1 MDRKQKQE
9 ELDALAA
16 EFKKTKNL
24 FLVNFQGLTVANDTA
39 MRSEMRKNHV
49 KYKVVKN
56 TLAQKA
62 SSGTSIEKLNDRFT
76 GPTAVAMHDDPV
88 MMAKLIS
95 KFAKDFAQFKFKAGI
110 VEGRVVEAKDLE
122 ALVNLPSREQL
133 ISKIMFLI
141 NSGAQRLASV
151 TSGVARN
158 LAVVMGQIRDKK
170 QES

>member
-1 MDRKQKQE
+1 MDRKQKQQ

-16 EFKKTKNL
+16 EFQKAKNA
-24 FLVNFQGLTVANDTA
+24 FLCNFQGLTVANDTTL
-39 MRSEMRKNHV
+39 RSEMRKNNV

-62 SSGTSIEKLNDRFT
+62 SAGTSMESLTDNFT
-76 GPTAVAMHDDPV
+76 GPTAIAMHEDPV
-88 MMAKLIS
+88 MMAKLVS
-95 KFAKDFAQFKFKAGI
+95 KFAKDYAQFKFKAGI
-110 VEGRVVEAKDLE
+110 VEGRVIEAKDIE
-122 ALVNLPSREQL
+122 ALVNMPSREQL
-133 ISKIMFLI
+133 ISKMMFLI
-141 NSGAQRLASV
+141 NSGAQRLASA